1 MIELIMASLITMQD
15 AEIPRFGG
23 PVRPMVECSE
33 HMNSDRALRNCLGDL
48 LDDAEGQLD
57 DAIAAARQEARD
69 IDLDMPGIANA
80 VHHLEAAHSAW
91 TAYRDAECQRR
102 ATLLMIGD
110 DGEAVATDC
119 RIAVT
124 RARTTE
130 LREQ

>member
-15 AEIPRFGG
+15 AEIPQLRG

-33 HMNSDRALRNCLGDL
+33 HMNSDRALRNCLDDL
-48 LDDAEGQLD
+48 LDNAEDQLG
-57 DAIAAARQEARD
+57 DAIGAARQEARE

-80 VHHLEAAHSAW
+80 VQHLEAAHSAW
-91 TAYRDAECQRR
+91 NTYRDAECRRR

-110 DGEAVATDC
+110 NGEAVALDC
-119 RIAVT
+119 RISVT